1 MSSIDETLQE
11 RGISTSRYGLPTEK
25 LKLPEHW
32 LTKEEAVLLLN
43 IWKEEYIQKHNL
55 YYMPISRIRDYGY
68 SSGFKYAYLC
78 EMIDMLV
85 VRICHSKHDP
95 ITTVAEFNYE
105 MDDVLAVSDDDH
117 RITHR
122 FAGFMERS
130 SYEVLL
136 YLKEKEKELNK
147 K

>member
-55 YYMPISRIRDYGY
+55 YYMPISRIRDYFFFRY
-68 SSGFKYAYLC
+68 NVISLLRYYVI
-78 EMIDMLV
+78 MVI
-85 VRICHSKHDP
+85 P
-95 ITTVAEFNYE
+95 
-105 MDDVLAVSDDDH
+105 AVSSMH
-117 RITHR
+117 IC
-122 FAGFMERS
+122 
-130 SYEVLL
+130 V
-136 YLKEKEKELNK
+136 K
-147 K
+147 